1 MIQHHP
7 DDDLLLAHAAGS
19 LSGGTALVVA
29 SHVEACAYCRSRI
42 KVFDAVG
49 GALLDAL
56 PSAVLEPSAFAQTL
70 AGLDTPRPPPVARVH
85 AKGLRPDLPRG
96 LEWPR
101 ALLGC
106 SATRWYWLGPGM
118 RWSRVTLPH
127 DPAANV
133 FLLRIGA
140 GKQLPMHTHSE
151 CELTQVL
158 YGAFD
163 DGRAVFGSGDFDA
176 ADGDVVHQPVV
187 QAGGECI
194 CLASVQGRVLF
205 QGALARTLGALV
217 GM

>member
-1 MIQHHP
+1 M
-7 DDDLLLAHAAGS
+7 
-19 LSGGTALVVA
+19 
-29 SHVEACAYCRSRI
+29 
-42 KVFDAVG
+42 
-49 GALLDAL
+49 
-56 PSAVLEPSAFAQTL
+56 
-70 AGLDTPRPPPVARVH
+70 
-85 AKGLRPDLPRG
+85 
-96 LEWPR
+96 
-101 ALLGC
+101 
-106 SATRWYWLGPGM
+106 
-118 RWSRVTLPH
+118 
-127 DPAANV
+127 
-133 FLLRIGA
+133 
-140 GKQLPMHTHSE
+140 PMHTHSE